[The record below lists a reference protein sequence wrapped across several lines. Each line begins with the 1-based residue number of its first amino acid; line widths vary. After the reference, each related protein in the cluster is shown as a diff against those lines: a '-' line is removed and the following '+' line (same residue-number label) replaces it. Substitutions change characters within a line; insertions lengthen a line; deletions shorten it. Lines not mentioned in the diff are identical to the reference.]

1 MLRSLHECGTVAC
14 IRTFFKPAVSPR
26 TPVTHTVTARCT
38 PYGHTDCAEFGA
50 FPERQA
56 RLLRLRFAIS
66 ARVAPAPEAAQWR
79 GTTGELAGLDPV
91 LLAHPN

>member
-1 MLRSLHECGTVAC
+1 
-14 IRTFFKPAVSPR
+14 
-26 TPVTHTVTARCT
+26 VTHIVTARCI
-38 PYGHTDCAEFGA
+38 PYGHTDCAESGA

-56 RLLRLRFAIS
+56 RLLRLWRAIS

-79 GTTGELAGLDPV
+79 GIAGELAGLVPA

>member
-1 MLRSLHECGTVAC
+1 
-14 IRTFFKPAVSPR
+14 
-26 TPVTHTVTARCT
+26 VTHTVTARCT
-38 PYGHTDCAEFGA
+38 PYGHTDCAESGA

-56 RLLRLRFAIS
+56 RLLRSWCAIS

-79 GTTGELAGLDPV
+79 GKTGELAGLDPA